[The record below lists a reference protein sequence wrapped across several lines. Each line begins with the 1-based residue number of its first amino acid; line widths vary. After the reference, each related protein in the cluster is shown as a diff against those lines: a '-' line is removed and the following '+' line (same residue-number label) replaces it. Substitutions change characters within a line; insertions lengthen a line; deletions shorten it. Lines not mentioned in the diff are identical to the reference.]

1 MKFEHQSS
9 SKRFRSMLKVDLG
22 RMFKTNLFYIMFGI
36 ALVTPILVLV
46 MTSMF
51 SGTTMI
57 DPGTGVEVAMEG
69 FTNTWQAVS
78 SVFDA
83 SNMEKVASMDMTS
96 MMNMNMVY
104 FMIAVFTCLFI
115 AADFKS
121 GYAKILF
128 TGRSKKKEYVT
139 SKFITCTLQGASM
152 MIAWLIGVV
161 IGGSVAGLSFDLG
174 DSGIFGLVMCILS
187 KIFLIPLFVAI
198 FVSLSSFGKQR
209 LWLSLTSSLFLG
221 MIFYMI
227 VPMMTPL
234 NASIM
239 NAGLTLAGGL
249 IFGLL
254 INLISNVI
262 LNKTDL
268 V

>member
-1 MKFEHQSS
+1 MEFVHQSS
-9 SKRFRSMLKVDLG
+9 SRRLRSMLKVDFR
-22 RMFKTNLFYIMFGI
+22 RMFKTKLFYIMFGI
-36 ALVTPILVLV
+36 ALVTPILILV

-51 SGTTMI
+51 AGTTTV
-57 DPGTGVEVAMEG
+57 DPQTGVETTMEG

-152 MIAWLIGVV
+152 MTAWLIGSI
-161 IGGSVAGLSFDLG
+161 IGGRVAGLSFDLG
-174 DSGIFGLVMCILS
+174 DSGVFGLVMCLLS
-187 KIFLIPLFVAI
+187 KIFLIPLFIAI

-209 LWLSLTSSLFLG
+209 LWLSLTGSLFLG

-227 VPMMTPL
+227 VSMMTPS
-234 NASIM
+234 NAGVM
-239 NAGLTLAGGL
+239 NAGMCLAGGL